1 MTSSGRVKKQRKTSG
16 VEEVNRKEVI
26 ERSGENKYR
35 KEVTEGAIRRI
46 RTIIIITNEEN

>member
-35 KEVTEGAIRRI
+35 KEVTEGRECDQ
-46 RTIIIITNEEN
+46 NYNNNNK